1 MKPLLLICAP
11 LLLLLAPSINSKETE
26 SPPPY
31 LIILGNAQDAGYPHI
46 ACEKSCCRLYYEGK
60 EPKHFVSSI
69 AVIDPVSGERFVFDC
84 TPDFPA
90 QLHLLDSLLQIA
102 KMPDGIFLTHA
113 HIGHYTGLMYLGRE
127 SMNANAVEV
136 YAMPEMKLFLEQN
149 GPWSQL
155 VQLKNIAVQSMQ
167 ADVAIKLNERI
178 TVTPFRV
185 PHRHEFTETVGF
197 RIALPGK
204 SIVFI
209 PDIDKWSKWDRDI
222 LQLVAENDVLLLDGT
237 FFDEGELG
245 GRSMGDIPHPF
256 IKESMEL
263 FASLSAVQKAKIL
276 FIHLNHSNPALIAS
290 SDARKEIEK
299 NGFRVAVQGQI
310 IQ

>member
-1 MKPLLLICAP
+1 MKPLFLICAP
-11 LLLLLAPSINSKETE
+11 LLLLLAPSINSKEAE

-127 SMNANAVEV
+127 SMNANAVKV
-136 YAMPEMKLFLEQN
+136 YTMPEMKLFLEQN

-178 TVTPFRV
+178 TVTPFLV

-245 GRSMGDIPHPF
+245 GRNMSDIPHPF
-256 IKESMEL
+256 IRESMQL
-263 FASLSAVQKAKIL
+263 FEHLSASQKSKIH
-276 FIHLNHSNPALIAS
+276 FIHLNHSNPALIAG
-290 SDARKEIEK
+290 SDAWNEIHK
-299 NGFRVAVQGQI
+299 RGFQVAVQGTI
-310 IQ
+310 Y

>member
-1 MKPLLLICAP
+1 MKPLFLICAP
-11 LLLLLAPSINSKETE
+11 LLLLLAPSINSKEAE

-127 SMNANAVEV
+127 SMNANAVKV
-136 YAMPEMKLFLEQN
+136 YTMPEMKLFLEQN

-178 TVTPFRV
+178 TVTPFLV

-237 FFDEGELG
+237 FFDEGELE
-245 GRSMGDIPHPF
+245 GRNMSDIPHPF
-256 IKESMEL
+256 IRESMQL
-263 FASLSAVQKAKIL
+263 FEHLSASQKSKIH
-276 FIHLNHSNPALIAS
+276 FIHLNHSNPALIAG
-290 SDARKEIEK
+290 SDAWNEIHK
-299 NGFRVAVQGQI
+299 RGFQVAVQGTI
-310 IQ
+310 Y

>member
-46 ACEKSCCRLYYEGK
+46 ACEKTCCRLYYEGK

-84 TPDFPA
+84 TPDFPT
-90 QLHLLDSLLQIA
+90 QLHLMDSLLQIP

-155 VQLKNIAVQSMQ
+155 VQLKNITIQSMQ
-167 ADVAIKLNERI
+167 ADAAIKLNERI
-178 TVTPFRV
+178 TVTPFLV

-245 GRSMGDIPHPF
+245 GRSMSDIPHPF
-256 IKESMEL
+256 IRESMQL
-263 FASLSAVQKAKIL
+263 FEQLSASQKSKIH
-276 FIHLNHSNPALIAS
+276 FIHLNHSNPALIAG
-290 SDARKEIEK
+290 SDAWNEIHK
-299 NGFRVAVQGQI
+299 RGFQVAVQGTI
-310 IQ
+310 Y

>member
-1 MKPLLLICAP
+1 MKTLLLICAP

-31 LIILGNAQDAGYPHI
+31 LIILGNSQDAGYPHI
-46 ACEKSCCRLYYEGK
+46 ACEKTCCRLYYEGK

-84 TPDFPA
+84 TPDFPT
-90 QLHLLDSLLQIA
+90 QLHLMDNLLQIP

-155 VQLKNIAVQSMQ
+155 VQLKNINIQSMQ
-167 ADVAIKLNERI
+167 ADAAIKLNERI
-178 TVTPFRV
+178 TVTPFLV

-256 IKESMEL
+256 IRESMQL
-263 FASLSAVQKAKIL
+263 FEQLSASQKSKIH
-276 FIHLNHSNPALIAS
+276 FIHLNHSNPALIPG
-290 SDARKEIEK
+290 SDAWNEIHK
-299 NGFRVAVQGQI
+299 RGFQVAVQGTI
-310 IQ
+310 Y

>member
-1 MKPLLLICAP
+1 MKTLLLIFVP

-31 LIILGNAQDAGYPHI
+31 LIILGNSQDAGYPHI
-46 ACEKSCCRLYYEGK
+46 ACEKTCCRLYYEGK

-84 TPDFPA
+84 TPDFPT
-90 QLHLLDSLLQIA
+90 QLHLMDNLLQIP

-155 VQLKNIAVQSMQ
+155 VQLKNINIQSMQ
-167 ADVAIKLNERI
+167 ADAAIKLNERI
-178 TVTPFRV
+178 TVTPFLV

-256 IKESMEL
+256 IRESMQL
-263 FASLSAVQKAKIL
+263 FEQLSASQKSKIH
-276 FIHLNHSNPALIAS
+276 FIHLNHSNPALIPG
-290 SDARKEIEK
+290 SDAWNEIHK
-299 NGFRVAVQGQI
+299 RGFKVALQGTI
-310 IQ
+310 Y